1 MKKKLMILLCA
12 LTLMFGSAFN
22 VSAAISPSGNKDHT
36 ETTDKTEKAPKTG
49 ESDLLI
55 YGIAAAMLCTGTA
68 VVSKKRL
75 EALK

>member
-1 MKKKLMILLCA
+1 MKKKLMVFLCA
-12 LTLMFGSAFN
+12 LTLMCGSALN
-22 VSAAISPSGNKDHT
+22 VSAAVSPSGSKDHT
-36 ETTDKTEKAPKTG
+36 ETTDKKETAPKTG